1 MTDNMK
7 LIHNM
12 RNLVDNARRQASGNL
27 SDFFDYRSSGSIV
40 TRGESLGTMLQGI
53 GALADATLKLTI
65 AEKVQNEMD
74 GLE

>member
-1 MTDNMK
+1 MTDNME

-12 RNLVDNARRQASGNL
+12 RDLIDFSRQQAERYMRTTQIGASGMGL
-27 SDFFDYRSSGSIV
+27 FI
-40 TRGESLGTMLQGI
+40 QGI

-74 GLE
+74 GLV